1 MRSYSGNMPSWST
14 IDFIVFC
21 MSITCERMPGPPGT
35 GVTLP
40 AMLQQ
45 VSTSTLPEMSSTHH
59 RRVHLQPC
67 VAVAAYVGID
77 DGAFRLQ
84 PLALDLHGSSLRRND
99 VVGLPLTLRTNAY
112 ILQQTGRDIG
122 VTVRELAS
130 HVLVTQQ
137 QRNRKT
143 DVVAATNHRRL
154 LLF

>member
-1 MRSYSGNMPSWST
+1 MEHHRLHRILHEHHLREDARTTGHRRHIARN
-14 IDFIVFC
+14 VA
-21 MSITCERMPGPPGT
+21 T
-35 GVTLP
+35 GVDIHT
-40 AMLQQ
+40 ARN
-45 VSTSTLPEMSSTHH
+45 VIYASSPRPSPTVRRRRSVRGTH
-59 RRVHLQPC
+59 
-67 VAVAAYVGID
+67 ID

-84 PLALDLHGSSLRRND
+84 PLALDLHGTSLRRND